1 MERPIIHDTFRLSK
15 PSVPATAAD
24 IPVADDLR
32 DTLLANRASC
42 VGMAAN
48 MIGKNVRIIVFL
60 QMGTPGEMFNP
71 IIVSH
76 TGPYETTEQC
86 LSVPGSHNVTR
97 YREINVEWQDRNF
110 KTHRSRFVGLS
121 AQIIQHE
128 VDHLEGI
135 LV

>member
-15 PSVPATAAD
+15 SSVPATAAD

-60 QMGTPGEMFNP
+60 QMGTPAEMFNP
-71 IIVSH
+71 KIVSH

>member
-1 MERPIIHDTFRLSK
+1 MIQSIVHDPVFLAL
-15 PSVPATAAD
+15 PSEPAGPGDLAA
-24 IPVADDLR
+24 AQDLL
-32 DTLLANRASC
+32 DTLKAHKEGC

-60 QMGTPGEMFNP
+60 QMGTPAEMFNP
-71 IIVSH
+71 KIVSH

>member
-24 IPVADDLR
+24 IPVADALR

-60 QMGTPGEMFNP
+60 QMGTPAEMFNP
-71 IIVSH
+71 KIVSH

>member
-1 MERPIIHDTFRLSK
+1 MERPIIHDTFGLSK

-60 QMGTPGEMFNP
+60 QMGTPAEMFNP
-71 IIVSH
+71 KIVSH